1 MFKNLDI
8 GKKIFIFP
16 LLFMFVMMI
25 SAFLY
30 NNSIS
35 YVENRT
41 SISENANVLAKDL
54 LDSRISV
61 YQFILD
67 TNINKRDKVIENFET
82 LSQNISLFKNRLHI
96 PKNILLCEES
106 IVLIANYLNVFN
118 NMSNI
123 KLKENNENIKEYS
136 QDILTMA
143 NIGKDLEN
151 KIFAL
156 NEDIVKI
163 RNEAIK
169 ALTTQLTILGFI
181 TILIFFLASSFISRN
196 IAKSL
201 HNFKDG
207 LQSFFDYLNRKSD
220 KILAL
225 DDSSANEFGTM
236 AKIVNQNID
245 ITKETILQDN
255 RVIDE
260 AQIVM
265 SRVSNGWYSQLI
277 EENTINQSLNDFKN
291 NVNSMIVTTKNR
303 FEKIDEIL
311 QSYIN
316 YDYRPILEAQ
326 KNDEIGGV
334 LERLVYGIN
343 ELQNA
348 IVKMLKNNLQNGM
361 TLEKSSQILIKNVD
375 ILNLSSNSAAASL
388 EQTAA
393 ALEEIN
399 ATVINNTNN
408 VVQMSKYSNEVNN
421 SAKKGQEMAK
431 NTATAMEDITN
442 QVMNI
447 NEAILVIDQI
457 AFQTNILSLNAAV
470 EAATAGEAGKGFAV
484 VAQEVRNLASR
495 SAEAAREIKK
505 IVEMATLKTN
515 EGKEISSL
523 MISGYRELLDNIE
536 KQAVM
541 ITEISNS
548 SKEQESGISQ
558 INNAVNQLDQQTQQN
573 ASIASKTQDIA
584 LQTDTLS
591 KEIVQEVLEK
601 RFIGKNEIIDN
612 INSEE

>member
-1 MFKNLDI
+1 MLKNLDI

-16 LLFMFVMMI
+16 LLFMFVMI
-25 SAFLY
+25 ICAFLY
-30 NNSIS
+30 HNSIS

-54 LDSRISV
+54 LNSRISV
-61 YQFILD
+61 YQFMLETKID
-67 TNINKRDKVIENFET
+67 KRDKVIENFET
-82 LSQNISLFKNRLHI
+82 LSKNIALFKNRLHI

-106 IVLIANYLNVFN
+106 IELISTYLKIFN
-118 NMSNI
+118 NMANI
-123 KLKENNENIKEYS
+123 KLKENNENLKEYN
-136 QDILTMA
+136 QDILKMA

-156 NEDIVKI
+156 NEDIINI
-163 RNEAIK
+163 RNDAIK

-181 TILIFFLASSFISRN
+181 TILIFFIASSFISRN

-201 HNFKDG
+201 NNFKDG

-225 DDSSANEFGTM
+225 DDSSTNEFGTM
-236 AKIVNQNID
+236 AKLVNQNID
-245 ITKETILQDN
+245 ITKESIIQDN
-255 RVIDE
+255 RVINE

-265 SRVSNGWYSQLI
+265 NRVSNGWYSQLI
-277 EENTINQSLNDFKN
+277 EANTINQPLNDFKN
-291 NVNSMIVTTKNR
+291 NVNSMIVTTKER

-316 YDYRPILEAQ
+316 YDYRPVLEAE

-484 VAQEVRNLASR
+484 VAQEVRNLATR
-495 SAEAAREIKK
+495 SAEAAKEIKN

-515 EGKEISSL
+515 EGKEISNL

-541 ITEISNS
+541 IREISNS

-558 INNAVNQLDQQTQQN
+558 INNAVNELDQQTQQN

-591 KEIVQEVLEK
+591 KEIVKEVLEK

-612 INSEE
+612 INSK

>member
-1 MFKNLDI
+1 MLKNLDI

-16 LLFMFVMMI
+16 LLFMFVMI
-25 SAFLY
+25 ICAFLY
-30 NNSIS
+30 HNSIS

-54 LDSRISV
+54 LNSRISV
-61 YQFILD
+61 YQFMLE
-67 TNINKRDKVIENFET
+67 TNIDKRDKVIENFET
-82 LSQNISLFKNRLHI
+82 LSKNIALFKNRLHI

-106 IVLIANYLNVFN
+106 MELISTYLKIFN
-118 NMSNI
+118 NMANI
-123 KLKENNENIKEYS
+123 KLKENNENLKEYN
-136 QDILTMA
+136 QDILKMA

-156 NEDIVKI
+156 NEDIVNI
-163 RNEAIK
+163 RNDSIK

-181 TILIFFLASSFISRN
+181 TILIFFIASSFISRN

-201 HNFKDG
+201 NNFKDG

-225 DDSSANEFGTM
+225 DDSSTNEFGTM
-236 AKIVNQNID
+236 AKLVNQNID
-245 ITKETILQDN
+245 ITKESIIQDN
-255 RVIDE
+255 RVINE

-265 SRVSNGWYSQLI
+265 NRVSNGWYSQLI
-277 EENTINQSLNDFKN
+277 EANTINQPLNDFKN
-291 NVNSMIVTTKNR
+291 NVNSMIVTTKER
-303 FEKIDEIL
+303 FKKIDEIL

-316 YDYRPILEAQ
+316 YDYRPVLEAE
-326 KNDEIGGV
+326 KDDEIGGV

-495 SAEAAREIKK
+495 SAEAAKEIKN

-515 EGKEISSL
+515 EGKEISNL

-541 ITEISNS
+541 IREISNS

-591 KEIVQEVLEK
+591 KEIVKEVLEK

-612 INSEE
+612 INSK

>member
-1 MFKNLDI
+1 MLKNLDI

-16 LLFMFVMMI
+16 LLFMFVMI
-25 SAFLY
+25 ICAFLY
-30 NNSIS
+30 HNSIS

-61 YQFILD
+61 YQFMLE
-67 TNINKRDKVIENFET
+67 TNIDKRDKVIENFET
-82 LSQNISLFKNRLHI
+82 LSKNIALFKNRLHI

-106 IVLIANYLNVFN
+106 IELISTYLKIFN
-118 NMSNI
+118 NMANI
-123 KLKENNENIKEYS
+123 KLKENNENIKEYN
-136 QDILTMA
+136 QDILKMA

-156 NEDIVKI
+156 NEDIVNI
-163 RNEAIK
+163 RNDAIK

-201 HNFKDG
+201 NNFKDG

-225 DDSSANEFGTM
+225 DDSSTNEFGTM
-236 AKIVNQNID
+236 AKLVNQNID
-245 ITKETILQDN
+245 TTKESIIQDN
-255 RVIDE
+255 RVINE

-265 SRVSNGWYSQLI
+265 NRVSNGWYSQLI
-277 EENTINQSLNDFKN
+277 EANTINQPLNDFKN
-291 NVNSMIVTTKNR
+291 NVNSMIVTTKER

-316 YDYRPILEAQ
+316 YDYRPVLEAQ
-326 KNDEIGGV
+326 KDDETGGV

-484 VAQEVRNLASR
+484 VAAEVRNLASR
-495 SAEAAREIKK
+495 SADAAREIKNLVQEATVKANDGK
-505 IVEMATLKTN
+505 IVSSDMIDGYKELNKNISETINIIEDVSGASKEQMLGIEQINQAVNMLDRVTQEN
-515 EGKEISSL
+515 AFESNQIKEISQSVSKL
-523 MISGYRELLDNIE
+523 AYELLTDA
-536 KQAVM
+536 K
-541 ITEISNS
+541 
-548 SKEQESGISQ
+548 SKKF
-558 INNAVNQLDQQTQQN
+558 N
-573 ASIASKTQDIA
+573 
-584 LQTDTLS
+584 
-591 KEIVQEVLEK
+591 
-601 RFIGKNEIIDN
+601 
-612 INSEE
+612 